1 MQRLNIENNVAYQT
15 QQDYVDALEDT
26 FYALEEPRQGK
37 SYPTYYNMNKFMSSN
52 DITVTLAGDGGDELF
67 AGYKHHMH
75 PNWKGKLKALRKHN
89 RPLRNPELECS
100 LEDQME
106 YLYEWLP
113 PNNYRKMI

>member
-1 MQRLNIENNVAYQT
+1 
-15 QQDYVDALEDT
+15 
-26 FYALEEPRQGK
+26 
-37 SYPTYYNMNKFMSSN
+37 MSSN

-113 PNNYRKMI
+113 NQLQKDDLNDFLFIESLNALAKTF